1 MACRADGGII
11 EHVRPLRGAR
21 PVLLGALTVCA
32 VAGCGRLEELNRQ
45 QILDRILPSS
55 VQIVIEQREG
65 RRLRT
70 GSGVAIAARRSGQTV
85 ECLVLTAGHTVSGL
99 VDRGSIYTLFG
110 RQDGTGTKVPAT
122 VIAHADTPELDV
134 AVLSAPTERCAPAV
148 ATGPP
153 TLGEPVWVV
162 AFPWGGYMTLASGV
176 VSQIRLK
183 NPPPGA
189 PPSRFMID
197 ALVGYGASG
206 SGVYQASTGRLLG
219 IVEGYGTAR
228 VAGQGATPG
237 WFIDVPMPGQ
247 TFVTPLADVQRYLRT
262 SGHGDLLAIAD

>member
-1 MACRADGGII
+1 VARRADSSII
-11 EHVRPLRGAR
+11 EGVRPPRGAR
-21 PVLLGALTVCA
+21 LILLGALTVCTA
-32 VAGCGRLEELNRQ
+32 AGCGSFREPNRQ
-45 QILDRILPSS
+45 EVLDRILPSS
-55 VQIVIEQREG
+55 VQIVVEQREG

-99 VDRGSIYTLFG
+99 VDRVSIYTLFG

-122 VIAHADTPELDV
+122 VVAHADTAELDV

-162 AFPWGGYMTLASGV
+162 AFPWGGYMTLATGV

-183 NPPPGA
+183 NPTAGEPPA
-189 PPSRFMID
+189 RFMID

-237 WFIDVPMPGQ
+237 WYIDVPMPGQ
-247 TFVTPLADVQRYLRT
+247 TFVTPLADVQRYLRK
-262 SGHGDLLAIAD
+262 SGHGDVLAIAE